1 MKNVLSPE
9 ILKKAARKA
18 YRLMYESGELQQ
30 IFNKGSDVGYA
41 PAILL
46 ATRTWMIARNEKTF
60 RGEVKTML
68 DLMAQIYAS
77 DWQPAASTKFTK
89 SELFGSFLGDYQA
102 ALDEASSESYS

>member
-1 MKNVLSPE
+1 MKEVLDPK
-9 ILKKAARKA
+9 ILKKAVRKA

-30 IFNKGSDVGYA
+30 IFNQRDDVGYA
-41 PAILL
+41 PALLL
-46 ATRTWMIARNEKTF
+46 ATRTWMIARNEKAF
-60 RGEVKTML
+60 QGRVKTML
-68 DLMAQIYAS
+68 DLMSQIYAS